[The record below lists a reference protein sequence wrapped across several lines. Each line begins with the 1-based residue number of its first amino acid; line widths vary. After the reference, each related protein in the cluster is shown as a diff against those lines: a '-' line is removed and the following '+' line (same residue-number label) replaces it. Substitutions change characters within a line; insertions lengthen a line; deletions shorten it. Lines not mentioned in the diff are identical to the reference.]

1 MQLNKYKRL
10 LALAQTG
17 LFYAKDEFDKE
28 RYTEIKDI
36 SLNLINEISLESSEE
51 LIKLTDM
58 EEGYPTPKIDVRAF
72 IVEND
77 EILLVE
83 DSTTKEWSL
92 PGGFAEVGISPKEN
106 IIKEV
111 KEETGFDIKVNCFGG
126 IFDTNLDKDS
136 FQLFQYYKLIF
147 KCSII
152 KRESFIKNIETSNIQ
167 FFGIDDLPK
176 LSEKR
181 TTKQQLVKLLST
193 HSSYFE

>member
-1 MQLNKYKRL
+1 MQLNKYRRL
-10 LALAQTG
+10 LTIAQAG

-28 RYTEIKDI
+28 RYTEIKEI
-36 SLNLINEISLESSEE
+36 SLNLINEISLENFED
-51 LIKLTDM
+51 LIKLTNK

-83 DSTTKEWSL
+83 DSITKEWSL
-92 PGGFAEVGISPKEN
+92 PGGFAEVGLSPEEN

-126 IFDTNLDKDS
+126 IFDTNLDENNP
-136 FQLFQYYKLIF
+136 QLFQYYKLIF
-147 KCSII
+147 KCSIV
-152 KRESFIKNIETSNIQ
+152 KRGTFIKNIETSNIK
-167 FFGIDDLPK
+167 FFDVKNLPK

-181 TTKQQLVKLLST
+181 TTKQQLIKLLST
-193 HSSYFE
+193 SNSYFE